1 MNRLKP
7 ISEKMNKPIQMV
19 DLHGQYLKM
28 KPEIDQSIQEVLD
41 SSAFINGQPVKEFAA
56 ELAEYLGS
64 KFVIPCANGTEALQV
79 AYMAL
84 GLEPGDEVIMPAFNY
99 VASAEAAALLRLKPV
114 FVDVDPG
121 TYNLEV
127 NQLESVITPK
137 TKAIVVVHLFGQ
149 SADMEPILSLARKH
163 GIKVI
168 EDNAQALGAV
178 YSFQD
183 GNQQNAGV
191 MGDIGTTSFFPTK
204 TLGCYGDGGAI
215 FTHDEELASVS
226 RMIASHGQAKKYTF
240 ERIGLNS
247 RLDTMQAAILRV
259 KLKRLNEWNRAR
271 QESAEVYDELLREVE
286 GIVIPFRSDFSTHVF
301 HQYVIRVTG
310 KPRDEVKNA
319 LKAAGIPSMVY
330 YPSPLHLQKAFVY
343 LGYTEGDF
351 PVAEKLCNEVLALPI
366 HTELQREEQEQIV
379 SKLKEILH

>member
-1 MNRLKP
+1 MGK
-7 ISEKMNKPIQMV
+7 SIQMV

-28 KPEIDQSIQEVLD
+28 KPEIDQAIQEVID
-41 SSAFINGQPVKEFAA
+41 SSAFINGQPVKEFAG

-64 KFVIPCANGTEALQV
+64 KCVIPCANGTEALQI

-99 VASAEAAALLRLKPV
+99 VASAEAAALMGLKPV
-114 FVDVDPG
+114 FVDVHPD
-121 TYNLEV
+121 TYNIDV
-127 NQLESVITPK
+127 DQLEKVITSK

-149 SADMEPILSLARKH
+149 SVDMEPILSLARKH
-163 GIKVI
+163 QVKVI

-178 YSFQD
+178 YTFPD
-183 GNQQNAGV
+183 GTQHKAGI

-204 TLGCYGDGGAI
+204 TLGGYGDGGAM
-215 FTHDEELASVS
+215 FTNNDELATVS

-259 KLKRLNEWNRAR
+259 KLKRLDEWNLFR
-271 QESAEVYDELLREVE
+271 QEAAAVYDELLGNMK
-286 GIVIPFRSDFSTHVF
+286 GIEIPSRSGFSTHVF

-310 KPRDEVKNA
+310 KPRDEVKDA
-319 LKAAGIPSMVY
+319 LKTAGIPSMVY
-330 YPSPLHLQKAFVY
+330 YPSPLHLQQAFAY
-343 LGYTEGDF
+343 LGYREGDF
-351 PVAEKLCNEVLALPI
+351 PVAEKLCSEVLALPI

-379 SKLKEILH
+379 SKLKEIIQ

>member
-1 MNRLKP
+1 MSK
-7 ISEKMNKPIQMV
+7 SIQMV

-28 KPEIDQSIQEVLD
+28 KPEIDQAIQDVID
-41 SSAFINGQPVKEFAA
+41 SSAFINGQPVKEFAG
-56 ELAEYLGS
+56 ELAEYLS
-64 KFVIPCANGTEALQV
+64 VKQVIPCANGTEALQI

-84 GLEPGDEVIMPAFNY
+84 GLEPGDEIIMPAFNY
-99 VASAEAAALLRLKPV
+99 VASAEAAALMGLKPV
-114 FVDVDPG
+114 FVDVHPD
-121 TYNLEV
+121 TYNIDV
-127 NQLESVITPK
+127 DQLEKVITSK

-149 SADMEPILSLARKH
+149 SANMEPLLSLARKH
-163 GIKVI
+163 EIRVI

-183 GNQQNAGV
+183 GTQHKAGV

-215 FTHDEELASVS
+215 FTNNEELASVS

-259 KLKRLNEWNRAR
+259 KLKRLDEWNRAR
-271 QESAEVYDELLREVE
+271 QEAAAVYDELLGNME
-286 GIVIPFRSDFSTHVF
+286 GTVRPSRSEFSTHVF
-301 HQYVIRVTG
+301 HQYVVRVTE
-310 KPRDEVKNA
+310 KSRDEVKDA
-319 LKAAGIPSMVY
+319 LKASGIPSMVY
-330 YPSPLHLQKAFVY
+330 YPSPLHLQKAFAY
-343 LGYTEGDF
+343 LGYREGDF

-366 HTELQREEQEQIV
+366 HTELRRDEQEQIV
-379 SKLKEILH
+379 SKLKEIIR

>member
-1 MNRLKP
+1 MGK
-7 ISEKMNKPIQMV
+7 SIQMV

-28 KPEIDQSIQEVLD
+28 KPEIDQAIQEVLD
-41 SSAFINGQPVKEFAA
+41 STAFINGHPVELFAG
-56 ELAEYLGS
+56 ELARYLDAQH
-64 KFVIPCANGTEALQV
+64 VIPCANGTEALQV

-114 FVDVDPG
+114 FADVHPD
-121 TYNLEV
+121 TFNIDAE
-127 NQLESVITPK
+127 QLEKLITSK
-137 TKAIVVVHLFGQ
+137 TKAMVVVHLFGQ

-163 GIKVI
+163 QLKVI

-178 YSFQD
+178 YTFTN
-183 GNQQNAGV
+183 GTRHKAGV

-204 TLGCYGDGGAI
+204 TLGGYGDGGAM
-215 FTHDEELASVS
+215 FTNNEELAMVS
-226 RMIASHGQAKKYTF
+226 RMIARHGQGKKYTF

-247 RLDTMQAAILRV
+247 RLDTMQAAILSV
-259 KLKRLNEWNRAR
+259 KLKRLDEWNRFR
-271 QESAEVYDELLREVE
+271 QEAAVVYDELLGNVK
-286 GIVIPFRSDFSTHVF
+286 GIVIPSRSDFSTHVF

-310 KPRDEVKNA
+310 KPRDEVKDA

-330 YPSPLHLQKAFVY
+330 YPSPLHLQKAFAY
-343 LGYTEGDF
+343 LGYREGDF
-351 PVAEKLCNEVLALPI
+351 PVAEKLCNQVLALPI

-379 SKLKEILH
+379 SKLKEIIQ

>member
-1 MNRLKP
+1 MSK
-7 ISEKMNKPIQMV
+7 SIQMV

-28 KPEIDQSIQEVLD
+28 KPEIDQAIQDVID
-41 SSAFINGQPVKEFAA
+41 SSAFINGQPVKEFAGK
-56 ELAEYLGS
+56 LAEYLDS

-114 FVDVDPG
+114 FVDVHPD
-121 TYNLEV
+121 TYNIDV
-127 NQLESVITPK
+127 DQLEKVITSK
-137 TKAIVVVHLFGQ
+137 TRAIVVVHLFGQ
-149 SADMEPILSLARKH
+149 SADMEPILSLAWKH
-163 GIKVI
+163 QIKVI

-183 GNQQNAGV
+183 GTQHKAGV

-215 FTHDEELASVS
+215 FTNNEELAKVS

-259 KLKRLNEWNRAR
+259 KLKRLDEWNRFR
-271 QESAEVYDELLREVE
+271 QAAAVVYDELLGDVE
-286 GIVIPFRSDFSTHVF
+286 GIVTPSRSGFSTHVF
-301 HQYVIRVTG
+301 HQYVVRVTG
-310 KPRDEVKNA
+310 KSRDKVKDR

-330 YPSPLHLQKAFVY
+330 YPSPLHLQKAFAY
-343 LGYTEGDF
+343 LGYNEGDF
-351 PVAEKLCNEVLALPI
+351 PVAEKLCDEVLALPI

-379 SKLKEILH
+379 SKLKEIIR

>member
-1 MNRLKP
+1 MGK
-7 ISEKMNKPIQMV
+7 SIQMV

-28 KPEIDQSIQEVLD
+28 KPEIDQAIQEVID
-41 SSAFINGQPVKEFAA
+41 SSAFINGQPVREFAG
-56 ELAEYLGS
+56 ELAEYLDS
-64 KFVIPCANGTEALQV
+64 KFVIPCANGTEALQI

-99 VASAEAAALLRLKPV
+99 VASAEAAALMGLKPV
-114 FVDVDPG
+114 FVDVHPD
-121 TYNLEV
+121 TYNIDV
-127 NQLESVITPK
+127 NQLEKVITSK

-163 GIKVI
+163 QVKVI

-178 YSFQD
+178 YTFPD
-183 GNQQNAGV
+183 GTQHKAGI

-204 TLGCYGDGGAI
+204 TLGGYGDGGAL
-215 FTHDEELASVS
+215 FTNNEELATVS

-247 RLDTMQAAILRV
+247 RLDTMQAAIFRV
-259 KLKRLNEWNRAR
+259 KLKRLDEWNRFR
-271 QESAEVYDELLREVE
+271 QHAAAVYNELLGNMK
-286 GIVIPFRSDFSTHVF
+286 GISIPARSDFSTHVF

-310 KPRDEVKNA
+310 KPRDEVKDE
-319 LKAAGIPSMVY
+319 LKTAGIPSMVY
-330 YPSPLHLQKAFVY
+330 YPSPLHLQKAFAY
-343 LGYTEGDF
+343 LGYNEGDF

-379 SKLKEILH
+379 SKLKEIIQ